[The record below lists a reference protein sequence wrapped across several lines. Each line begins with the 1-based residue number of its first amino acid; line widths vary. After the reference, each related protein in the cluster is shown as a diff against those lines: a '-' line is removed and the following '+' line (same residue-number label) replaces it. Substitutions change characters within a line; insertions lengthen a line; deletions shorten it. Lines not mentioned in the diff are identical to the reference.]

1 MLSFPQTSCHVCL
14 TNIDIKCICCDV
26 SGPKA
31 QHSAQV
37 MAAARRV
44 LALVVNSSDVN
55 DPSGVMFLLYNLM
68 SHSVQ
73 LASAGAQH

>member
-1 MLSFPQTSCHVCL
+1 
-14 TNIDIKCICCDV
+14 
-26 SGPKA
+26 
-31 QHSAQV
+31 